1 MFRICVYLQK
11 WIFKI
16 QIVIEQQSFVN
27 CCNECTKHTQRLK
40 SSMTDVMTAC
50 QKEQEIILWWNRYL
64 VICYTPRKKADFLL
78 LFLPLEEKKLSFFRI
93 AKFTFKCTQWKPRHK
108 WIEVDQRF
116 HNSKLTIF
124 ISQLSTW
131 KLPFDKRS
139 AIQRW

>member
-1 MFRICVYLQK
+1 MQN

-16 QIVIEQQSFVN
+16 QIIIEQQSFVK
-27 CCNECTKHTQRLK
+27 CCDEWTKHTQRLK

-64 VICYTPRKKADFLL
+64 VICYTPQKS
-78 LFLPLEEKKLSFFRI
+78 LFSSFVFTSRGKETIFFRI

-108 WIEVDQRF
+108 WIKVDQRF

-131 KLPFDKRS
+131 RLPFDKRS
-139 AIQRW
+139 AIQRR